1 MSMSKYIEA
10 PEEFDGQGQ
19 GRMPAVGSGWVGC
32 DLLQALTRSQNS
44 LSQLPL
50 VLSEDSQH
58 PIVE

>member
-32 DLLQALTRSQNS
+32 DLLQALTRLASFRCETQK
-44 LSQLPL
+44 P
-50 VLSEDSQH
+50 
-58 PIVE
+58 